1 MLPVRIILNDF
12 IWKRK
17 WWVMYLIVNDKVRID
32 DRLSTQL
39 EKFMDEVALKHVRA
53 YMTEGTMPP
62 EEIAPAILNM
72 ADDVMAGRQVSVR
85 AGDYIAI
92 QNFARKPK

>member
-1 MLPVRIILNDF
+1 MLPVRIVLNDF

-17 WWVMYLIVNDKVRID
+17 WWVMYLIVNDKIRID
-32 DRLSTQL
+32 ERLTAQL
-39 EKFMDEVALKHVRA
+39 DKFMDEVALKHVKA
-53 YMTEGTMPP
+53 FMDEGTMPP

-72 ADDVMAGRQVSVR
+72 ADDVMAGRQVSLR

-92 QNFARKPK
+92 QNFVRKK